1 MQNIG
6 GDAPE
11 DDGPDV
17 VVKGHKPRAI
27 DDSGGDSGG
36 GGGGNGSGG
45 GSGGGRGSRLPAGY
59 KPYGDGSKYM
69 VDPDGKLDLTP
80 VYKARIDA
88 GEIDWWGVTEDLAT
102 IVLSSA
108 TGVLSGPAKYAT
120 GALLAGLKSWSQMNG
135 TEPPKQ

>member
-27 DDSGGDSGG
+27 DDSGGD
-36 GGGGNGSGG
+36 
-45 GSGGGRGSRLPAGY
+45 SGGGRGSRLPAGY